1 MASKRIYEFEEG
13 SQEMKSL
20 LGGKGAGLAEMT
32 KIGLPVPYGFT
43 ITTEV
48 CNEYYKFGGKF
59 PPGLEDEILEH
70 LKKLEKKTKKI
81 FGSSENPLLVSV
93 RSGAPVSMPG
103 MMDTILNL
111 GLNDLTVEGLS
122 ELTKD
127 KRFAYDSYRR
137 FITMFSNV
145 VMGIEHKNFEE
156 ILEEIKERLG
166 VKSDA
171 EIPYEGLKEVVDKFK
186 ELYKKETGE
195 DFPQDPYKQLMMAI
209 EAVFKSW
216 NNKRAIEY
224 RRIYKI
230 PEDLGTAVNIQMMV
244 FGNAGYDSGTGV
256 GFTRDP
262 ATGENKLYG
271 EYLLNA
277 QGEDVVAGIRTPK
290 PIEELKNDIPSAYEE
305 LLRIKDILEKHYR
318 DIQDFE
324 FTIEKGKL
332 FMLQTRTGQR
342 TPIAA
347 VKIAVDMFEE
357 GVISK
362 EEAVMRVNPY
372 QVELLLHPMIDPKA
386 NVKVIAKGLPASP
399 GAAYGKVVFDTDE
412 AALRGNN
419 GDEILLVRP
428 ETTPEDIHGM
438 VAAKGILTARG
449 GMTCIDG
456 ETILLTDK
464 GFLKAKE
471 IYEGI
476 REGEFYKILSLN
488 SSSLE
493 IEWKDIIAAGRR
505 ISKTV
510 RVSISQSGRSNRG
523 IIEIT
528 PDHKI
533 YTLED
538 RELKKI
544 PLDRIFEEKRFVFTT
559 EKIPSPDLE
568 VENENLAY
576 IAGVIFTDGYI
587 NLKRTKGS
595 VTFTQKF
602 EGKEEFISE
611 VDRYFS
617 GIFNE
622 RFNILREKTSSN
634 VINGKTVS
642 GSAVD
647 LICTKRKPAEILNDI
662 YNNLTKWVLSLDE
675 TSTLNFLAGVIDGDG
690 TFAGNRFQIFVSKKN
705 LLEGI
710 VVSCLKLGISPTVTK
725 NRNIF
730 NVIIRE
736 KIDEISP
743 YLKRVKVKSNKRY
756 YGTKFFGA
764 KELFSDIINKVNY
777 KGRIKQMIKRNLL
790 IDSEKIKRDILPIV
804 NKDSVKK
811 DLEKLIKSPLR
822 MLRVKKIKDLDET
835 FVYNFEVDSINEMDK
850 NFVIFAKN
858 YTPLIV
864 SNSHAAVVARG
875 MGKPCVVGCEEIK
888 IDMNGE
894 FFVSPDGTKISK
906 DEYITI
912 DGGTG
917 RVILGKA
924 PLIEPEISGN
934 LEKLLKFA
942 DEIRKLGVRANA
954 NTPEDAKKAKKF
966 GAEGI
971 GLLRIERMFL
981 DPERL
986 PIVQDMIMAK
996 TKEEREIHLKK
1007 IVPMIQKDFEEMIE
1021 VMDNLPVTIRLLDP
1035 PLHEFLPQRDRIEE
1049 EIKSLK
1055 ENNGNIEEIKKR
1067 ERILRRIK
1075 ELYEHNPMIGWR
1087 GCRVGI
1093 VYPEIYE
1100 AMIEA
1105 IIMAGINLKRKG
1117 FNPVIE
1123 IMHPLVAHE
1132 NELKILKDMTLK
1144 VAQEVMKREGV
1155 EIKYLIGTMIEVP
1168 RAALCADKIAKYAE
1182 FFSFGTND
1190 LTQTTYAFSRDD
1202 VEASFLPFYIDKKI
1216 LPENPFMV
1224 LDIEGVG
1231 KLVEIGTKLGK
1242 ESNPQ
1247 LEVGICGEHG
1257 GEPAS
1262 VKFFHKA
1269 GLDYVS
1275 CSPFRIPIARLSAAQ
1290 AVVEEK
1296 FAKKEA
1302 YSDSR

>member
-13 SQEMKSL
+13 SQEMKAL

-48 CNEYYKFGGKF
+48 CNEYYKFGEKF
-59 PPGLEDEILEH
+59 PPSLEDEILEH
-70 LKKLEKKTKKI
+70 LKKLEEKTKKI

-122 ELTKD
+122 KLTKD

-156 ILEEIKERLG
+156 ILEETKERFG

-171 EIPYEGLKEVVDKFK
+171 EIPFEGLKEIVDKFK
-186 ELYKKETGE
+186 QLYKKETGE

-230 PEDLGTAVNIQMMV
+230 PENLGTAVNIQMMV

-449 GMTCIDG
+449 GMT
-456 ETILLTDK
+456 
-464 GFLKAKE
+464 
-471 IYEGI
+471 
-476 REGEFYKILSLN
+476 
-488 SSSLE
+488 
-493 IEWKDIIAAGRR
+493 
-505 ISKTV
+505 
-510 RVSISQSGRSNRG
+510 
-523 IIEIT
+523 
-528 PDHKI
+528 
-533 YTLED
+533 
-538 RELKKI
+538 
-544 PLDRIFEEKRFVFTT
+544 
-559 EKIPSPDLE
+559 
-568 VENENLAY
+568 
-576 IAGVIFTDGYI
+576 
-587 NLKRTKGS
+587 
-595 VTFTQKF
+595 
-602 EGKEEFISE
+602 
-611 VDRYFS
+611 
-617 GIFNE
+617 
-622 RFNILREKTSSN
+622 
-634 VINGKTVS
+634 
-642 GSAVD
+642 
-647 LICTKRKPAEILNDI
+647 
-662 YNNLTKWVLSLDE
+662 
-675 TSTLNFLAGVIDGDG
+675 
-690 TFAGNRFQIFVSKKN
+690 
-705 LLEGI
+705 
-710 VVSCLKLGISPTVTK
+710 
-725 NRNIF
+725 
-730 NVIIRE
+730 
-736 KIDEISP
+736 
-743 YLKRVKVKSNKRY
+743 
-756 YGTKFFGA
+756 
-764 KELFSDIINKVNY
+764 
-777 KGRIKQMIKRNLL
+777 
-790 IDSEKIKRDILPIV
+790 
-804 NKDSVKK
+804 
-811 DLEKLIKSPLR
+811 
-822 MLRVKKIKDLDET
+822 
-835 FVYNFEVDSINEMDK
+835 
-850 NFVIFAKN
+850 
-858 YTPLIV
+858 
-864 SNSHAAVVARG
+864 SHAAVVARG
-875 MGKPCVVGCEEIK
+875 MGKPCIVGCEEIK

-981 DPERL
+981 DPNRL

-996 TKEEREIHLKK
+996 TKEEREVHLKK

-1021 VMDNLPVTIRLLDP
+1021 IMDNLPVTIRLLDP
-1035 PLHEFLPQRDRIEE
+1035 PLHEFLPQRERIED

-1055 ENNGNIEEIKKR
+1055 ENNGDIEEIKKR
-1067 ERILRRIK
+1067 EKILKRIK

-1132 NELKILKDMTLK
+1132 NELKILKDMTDK
-1144 VAQEVMKREGV
+1144 VAEEAMKKEGI
-1155 EIKYLIGTMIEVP
+1155 EIKYLVGTMIEVP

-1242 ESNPQ
+1242 ESNSQ

-1275 CSPFRIPIARLSAAQ
+1275 CSPFRIPIAKLSAAQ